1 MDEVATDDEDF
12 WKLEEGLKTPQTPEG
27 YRTPL
32 PNTPGQPMIFTPT
45 PPRPPASHILNQ
57 APPPTPLPLL
67 KSPLHPLSPIVE
79 GFPMLQGYSPE
90 GYSPGPVSDIYP
102 PYRPAPKRLR
112 LCGSNS

>member
-12 WKLEEGLKTPQTPEG
+12 WKLEEMSPEGLKTPQTPEG

-57 APPPTPLPLL
+57 APPPTVLFVLSILHQLKPNWFSVVQLYLWGELSSLQCTMPLQ
-67 KSPLHPLSPIVE
+67 S
-79 GFPMLQGYSPE
+79 
-90 GYSPGPVSDIYP
+90 
-102 PYRPAPKRLR
+102 
-112 LCGSNS
+112 